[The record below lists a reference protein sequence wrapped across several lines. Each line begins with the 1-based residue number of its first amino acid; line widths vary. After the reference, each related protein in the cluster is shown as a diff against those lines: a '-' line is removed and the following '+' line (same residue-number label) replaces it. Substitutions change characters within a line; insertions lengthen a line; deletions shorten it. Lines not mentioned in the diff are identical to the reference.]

1 MMRIEK
7 WRWWASLLIF
17 SSVLGLSGCGEDP
30 KQLFETA
37 QFEEEQNNR
46 AHARELYERIV
57 QSHPEGDWARRAKTR
72 LVEMDMEKEQEEGK
86 LKSE

>member
-1 MMRIEK
+1 MGLERWK
-7 WRWWASLLIF
+7 WWAILVVCV
-17 SSVLGLSGCGEDP
+17 SVLGLSGCGEDP

-57 QSHPEGDWARRAKTR
+57 QSHPESDWARRAKTR